1 MTMTALNRNKL
12 SMDYLRNFIL
22 WLVVLISAIA
32 VVYANHLCREK
43 YSELSYLEKEGMN
56 LDINYGRLLLE
67 YSAWGSSPRVE
78 KIARENKKMVIPKS
92 PDIIAVDQN
101 RLEIN

>member
-1 MTMTALNRNKL
+1 M
-12 SMDYLRNFIL
+12 Y
-22 WLVVLISAIA
+22 
-32 VVYANHLCREK
+32 
-43 YSELSYLEKEGMN
+43 

-67 YSAWGSSPRVE
+67 YSAWGSMHRVE
-78 KIARENKKMVIPKS
+78 KIARENQKMVIPQS

>member
-1 MTMTALNRNKL
+1 MTMPALNRNKI

-22 WLVVLISAIA
+22 WSAVLISAIA

-43 YSELSYLEKEGMN
+43 YSELSYLEKDGMN

-67 YSAWGSSPRVE
+67 YSAWGSMHRVE
-78 KIARENKKMVIPKS
+78 KIARENQKMVIPQS

>member
-1 MTMTALNRNKL
+1 MMMPTLNRNKL
-12 SMDYLRNFIL
+12 SMDYLRNFVL
-22 WLVVLISAIA
+22 WSAVLISAVA
-32 VVYANHLCREK
+32 VVCAYHLCREK
-43 YSELSYLEKEGMN
+43 YSELSYLEKDGMN

-67 YSAWGSSPRVE
+67 YSAWGSMHRVE
-78 KIARENKKMVIPKS
+78 KIARENQKMVIPKS

>member
-1 MTMTALNRNKL
+1 
-12 SMDYLRNFIL
+12 
-22 WLVVLISAIA
+22 
-32 VVYANHLCREK
+32 
-43 YSELSYLEKEGMN
+43 MN

-67 YSAWGSSPRVE
+67 YSAWGSMHRVE
-78 KIARENKKMVIPKS
+78 KIARENQGMVIPQS

>member
-1 MTMTALNRNKL
+1 MLALL
-12 SMDYLRNFIL
+12 FCLLLF
-22 WLVVLISAIA
+22 SAVA

-43 YSELSYLEKEGMN
+43 YSELSYLEKDGMN

-67 YSAWGSSPRVE
+67 YSAWGSMHRVE
-78 KIARENKKMVIPKS
+78 KIARENQKMVIPQS

>member
-1 MTMTALNRNKL
+1 MTMPALNRNKL
-12 SMDYLRNFIL
+12 SMVYLRNFIL
-22 WLVVLISAIA
+22 WSAVLISAIG
-32 VVYANHLCREK
+32 VVYTKHLCREK
-43 YSELSYLEKEGMN
+43 YSELSYLEKDGMN

-67 YSAWGSSPRVE
+67 YSAWGSMHRVE
-78 KIARENKKMVIPKS
+78 KIARENQKMVIPQS